1 MSSESIVARIPLFA
15 GMQPADIARVAV
27 RMRRRSFRQGDI
39 IFHKGDPGTTLY
51 LVEHGQIK
59 IFTPSQEG
67 REVVLSIFGPADFF
81 GEMALFDDKPR
92 SASAEAASPATV
104 LTLQREDFRQAIVQH
119 PAMSIA
125 VMAALVDRVRRA
137 DEMVEDAVF
146 LDLPSRLAKKLLDL
160 AENHGVATPLGFEI
174 RLRLTQQDLADM
186 VGATRARVNEAITH
200 FKERGVLTM
209 TRHHL
214 IIANPDE
221 LRSRIY

>member
-1 MSSESIVARIPLFA
+1 
-15 GMQPADIARVAV
+15 MQPADIARVAV

-39 IFHKGDPGTTLY
+39 IFHKGDSGTTLY

-67 REVVLSIFGPADFF
+67 REVVLSIFGPGDFF

-221 LRSRIY
+221 LRNRIY

>member
-125 VMAALVDRVRRA
+125 VMSALVDRVRRA

>member
-1 MSSESIVARIPLFA
+1 
-15 GMQPADIARVAV
+15 MQPADIARVAV

>member
-1 MSSESIVARIPLFA
+1 
-15 GMQPADIARVAV
+15 MQPADIARVAA

-39 IFHKGDPGTTLY
+39 IFHKGDQGTALY
-51 LVEHGQIK
+51 LVEHGQVK

-67 REVVLSIFGPADFF
+67 REVVLSIFGPGDFF
-81 GEMALFDDKPR
+81 GEMALFDDQPR

-125 VMAALVDRVRRA
+125 VMGALVDRVRRA

-160 AENHGVATPLGFEI
+160 AENHGVATPSGYEI

-186 VGATRARVNEAITH
+186 VGATRARVNEVITH
-200 FKERGVLTM
+200 FKERGILTM
-209 TRHHL
+209 NRHHL
-214 IIANPDE
+214 IIAKPDE

>member
-1 MSSESIVARIPLFA
+1 VSSESIVARIPLFA